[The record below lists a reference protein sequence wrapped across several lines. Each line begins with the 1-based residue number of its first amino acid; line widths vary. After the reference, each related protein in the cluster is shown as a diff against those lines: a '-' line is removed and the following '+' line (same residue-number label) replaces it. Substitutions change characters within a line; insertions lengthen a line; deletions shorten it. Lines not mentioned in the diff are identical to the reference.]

1 MRQTLKALAVIL
13 LCLLAVAAAFSAGFA
28 AHMVLAESRT
38 ASSTPGQ
45 QIVLLDPTQPDEEE
59 AGAFAIFWEAWHLV
73 KQHFLGD
80 LPAPQQVA
88 YGALKGALQE
98 LRDPYTTF
106 VEPASRELERD
117 EHRGRFGGIGVW
129 LYQRE
134 TDRRFVLKPHPD
146 GPAAS
151 AGVQEDDV
159 LVQVDDVV
167 LTETMTIDQV
177 AALVRGPIGTPV
189 RIVVERDGRRLS
201 FTITRQEY
209 QTPSVEWRMLDDQ
222 APHAGYLRITM
233 FTERTGAEVQSA
245 LQEMRARGMEYLVL
259 DLRDNPGGLLESALD
274 VASQFLRDGVL
285 MYEVR
290 RGGEEKSYPVR
301 QGGTAGDIPM
311 VVLVNG
317 GTASAAEIVAG
328 ALHDHQRALL
338 VGEKTFGKGSVQ
350 LVFDLS
356 DGSSIHIT
364 VARWLRPSRLPI
376 DGTGIEPDHRVSLTE
391 EQRQQG
397 VDALLNA
404 GIAALMAQTP

>member
-1 MRQTLKALAVIL
+1 MRQVLKTAAIVL

-28 AHMVLAESRT
+28 THMVLAESRA
-38 ASSTPGQ
+38 ASHTPSQ
-45 QIVLLDPTQPDEEE
+45 QIVLLDSTQPDEEE
-59 AGAFAIFWEAWHLV
+59 AGAFAVFWEAWHLV

-98 LRDPYTTF
+98 LHDPYTIF
-106 VEPASRELERD
+106 VEPANRELERD

-134 TDRRFVLKPHPD
+134 TDRRFILKPQPD
-146 GPAAS
+146 GPAAN
-151 AGVQEDDV
+151 AGILEGDV

-167 LTETMTIDQV
+167 LSETMTVDQV
-177 AALVRGPIGTPV
+177 AALVRGPVGTPV
-189 RIVVERDGRRLS
+189 RIVVEREGRRLS

-222 APHAGYLRITM
+222 APHVGYLRITM

-245 LQEMRARGMEYLVL
+245 LQEMRARGMEKLVL

-274 VASQFLRDGVL
+274 VASQFLREGVL

-328 ALHDHQRALL
+328 ALHDHQRAQLM
-338 VGEKTFGKGSVQ
+338 GEKTYGKGSVQ

-364 VARWLRPSRLPI
+364 VARWLRPSRMPI
-376 DGTGIEPDHRVSLTE
+376 DGTGIEPDRVIVPTE

-404 GIAALMAQTP
+404 GVAALIAQVP